1 MLIHPFLPKNK
12 TLSRLTKKL
21 LSCLLFI
28 FFPKIQIFLY
38 LRYISF
44 SNCLASAVW
53 TTFRLFC
60 IFKCISAF
68 SASKVHCYYPPNVF
82 YRKYYKATLGINQ
95 SKKGKLSWL
104 SPFSFICIIVCYQK
118 LFEHISRIISL
129 RYAVESFKAFNIIS
143 PV

>member
-1 MLIHPFLPKNK
+1 MLIHPFLTKNK

-21 LSCLLFI
+21 LSCLLFK

-53 TTFRLFC
+53 TTFRLFR

-68 SASKVHCYYPPNVF
+68 SACKVHCYKVHCYYPPSVF
-82 YRKYYKATLGINQ
+82 YIKYYKATLGINQ

-104 SPFSFICIIVCYQK
+104 SPFSLICIIVCYQK

-129 RYAVESFKAFNIIS
+129 
-143 PV
+143 